1 MAEETIM
8 KHSNPNTIE
17 HWKKLSERYRKQRD
31 RAVREIQC
39 LRKELYIATGE
50 AKDGNDYLRQI
61 KATNVRSPVYVRVL
75 NLFRRTL

>member
-8 KHSNPNTIE
+8 RHSSPNTIE
-17 HWKKLSERYRKQRD
+17 HWKRLSERYRKQRD

-39 LRKELYIATGE
+39 LQKELYIATGE

-61 KATNVRSPVYVRVL
+61 KATNVRSPMYVRVL

>member
-50 AKDGNDYLRQI
+50 ARDGNDYLRQI

>member
-17 HWKKLSERYRKQRD
+17 HWKRLSERYRKQRD

-39 LRKELYIATGE
+39 LQKELYIATGE

-61 KATNVRSPVYVRVL
+61 KATKVRSPVYVRVL
-75 NLFRRTL
+75 NLFRGTL

>member
-39 LRKELYIATGE
+39 LQKELYIATGE

>member
-8 KHSNPNTIE
+8 RHSSPNTIE
-17 HWKKLSERYRKQRD
+17 HWKRLSERYRKQRD

-39 LRKELYIATGE
+39 LQKELYIATGE

>member
-8 KHSNPNTIE
+8 RHSSPNTIE
-17 HWKKLSERYRKQRD
+17 HWKRLSERYRKQRD

-39 LRKELYIATGE
+39 LQKELYIATGE

-61 KATNVRSPVYVRVL
+61 KATNVRSSMYMRVL

>member
-50 AKDGNDYLRQI
+50 ARDGNDYLRQI
-61 KATNVRSPVYVRVL
+61 KATKVRSPVYVRVL